1 VAAVVVEVEVLLMD
15 LQEVV
20 VREVV
25 LVPMYLVQHLDKM
38 VQEELEIMVD
48 LAVVEEDILDRVL

>member
-1 VAAVVVEVEVLLMD
+1 VAAVVVEVEVLLVD